1 MAPEGVGNVK
11 VEELCEHLT
20 GLRDD
25 CMHEQSV
32 SQSVDDREL
41 TSREHRWAQSPDP
54 LPQPVPRQ
62 APQGQ
67 AQVYLE
73 LQHTLDTCPTV
84 RDKFAGQLN
93 EVRSK
98 RASDAI
104 PCPGL
109 VRQSRE
115 GNSRVLQHIG
125 AQSWVH
131 LLPAAQ
137 VSSGLVQQVTVAGR
151 KQVLHEDH
159 RGTDGHQE
167 EELTGP
173 ALVIIMCIL
182 GRAEVGQTQDSHHGL
197 LPLPSL
203 VLPGSWDCSVRIS
216 RPPETDNCT
225 RQSTAWTRALRSIS
239 YDGIR
244 STVCYSGQSMCE
256 QTEEWLSLASA
267 AH

>member
-67 AQVYLE
+67 AQIYLE
-73 LQHTLDTCPTV
+73 LQHTLDMCLTM

-104 PCPGL
+104 RCP
-109 VRQSRE
+109 
-115 GNSRVLQHIG
+115 
-125 AQSWVH
+125 AQGW
-131 LLPAAQ
+131 L
-137 VSSGLVQQVTVAGR
+137 GRAG
-151 KQVLHEDH
+151 
-159 RGTDGHQE
+159 G
-167 EELTGP
+167 ELTG
-173 ALVIIMCIL
+173 V
-182 GRAEVGQTQDSHHGL
+182 
-197 LPLPSL
+197 
-203 VLPGSWDCSVRIS
+203 
-216 RPPETDNCT
+216 
-225 RQSTAWTRALRSIS
+225 
-239 YDGIR
+239 
-244 STVCYSGQSMCE
+244 
-256 QTEEWLSLASA
+256 A
-267 AH
+267 AHWSTELGPPSASSPGGQRPCAAGHSSWQEAGAA